1 MIETTMPNRY
11 RFHEALPKHKAELVD
26 GRLILGGSLH
36 KSAMA
41 LAFMVQELGAEAVAA
56 IVPQEVLKDA
66 VIEVFGRSDGPGPL
80 ADFGVVEPHNRI
92 HKLATDL
99 RMGLSLQGVNAWGG
113 TMAVK
118 LGTDVFMPDIYVYRP
133 ENQHRQRD
141 LYFDGAPDF
150 IMEVVS
156 PNMRTFDFGTRLQRY
171 AAAGVPEVWMIDFE
185 QRHFR
190 PFCLKNST
198 YEAVPVE
205 SAGFASATMPGF
217 FIQHERIFES
227 TERLGMFPLDIFTVP
242 DSLIKQP
249 QKNGAAAEQPC
260 PFVPRLAPDP
270 VSIRFEEFIH
280 WGGEVKFELIDGKPL
295 FGGSDQ
301 TTQEWLVLLLMTLGV
316 KEAIHYL
323 PQDDWAKIIQ

>member
-1 MIETTMPNRY
+1 MQNRY

-41 LAFMVQELGAEAVAA
+41 LAFMVQQLGAEAVAA
-56 IVPQEVLKDA
+56 LVPREVLKDA
-66 VIEVFGRSDGPGPL
+66 MIDVFGRSDGPGPL
-80 ADFGVVEPHNRI
+80 ADFGVVEPHYRVQ
-92 HKLATDL
+92 KLAADL
-99 RMGLSLQGVNAWGG
+99 RMDLYLQRVNAWGG

-133 ENQHRQRD
+133 ENQHRQHD

-156 PNMRTFDFGTRLQRY
+156 PNMRVFDFGTRLQRY

-185 QRHFR
+185 KRHFR
-190 PFCLKNST
+190 PFYLKNGA
-198 YEAVPVE
+198 YEAPPVE
-205 SAGFASATMPGF
+205 NAGFASITIPGF
-217 FIQHERIFES
+217 SIQYERIFEGMEQS
-227 TERLGMFPLDIFTVP
+227 GMFPLDIFTVP
-242 DSLIKQP
+242 NSLMKQP
-249 QKNGAAAEQPC
+249 QKIGTTAERPC

-280 WGGEVKFELIDGKPL
+280 WGGEVKFELINGKPL
-295 FGGSDQ
+295 FGGNDQ
-301 TTQEWLVLLLMTLGV
+301 TTQEWLALLLMTLGV

-323 PQDDWAKIIQ
+323 PQDNWARVME